1 MCVFCLLFLSGVK
14 LRLIMLIK
22 VYLMKMLTICIAFS
36 FRIDPSADIVFS
48 GLVKEKL
55 VACVNI
61 IPGVTSV

>member
-1 MCVFCLLFLSGVK
+1 MFHFIYNYCFIVVDQ
-14 LRLIMLIK
+14 
-22 VYLMKMLTICIAFS
+22 Y
-36 FRIDPSADIVFS
+36 ADILFS

>member
-1 MCVFCLLFLSGVK
+1 
-14 LRLIMLIK
+14 MLIK

-36 FRIDPSADIVFS
+36 ICIDQSADIVFS